1 VVSDPYDFAFDTPEP
16 EPTEVPTLSN
26 LADTV
31 GLALIAPPRPVA
43 DGDVV
48 AQLQAVIR
56 AAMG

>member
-1 VVSDPYDFAFDTPEP
+1 MSDPYDSAFDAPEP
-16 EPTEVPTLSN
+16 EPTEVPIPST
-26 LADTV
+26 LADAV
-31 GLALIAPPRPVA
+31 GLALIAPPRAVT

>member
-1 VVSDPYDFAFDTPEP
+1 MSDPCDFAFDTLDPES
-16 EPTEVPTLSN
+16 TEVQTLSN

-31 GLALIAPPRPVA
+31 GLALIASPRPVA

-56 AAMG
+56 AAMD

>member
-1 VVSDPYDFAFDTPEP
+1 MSDPYDSAFDTPEP
-16 EPTEVPTLSN
+16 ESTEVLTLST

-31 GLALIAPPRPVA
+31 GLALIGPPRPVA

-48 AQLQAVIR
+48 AHLQAVIR